1 MDPTSVAMVEAIGA
15 TRTYKTGSVEV
26 TALSKVD
33 VRIEAGEFVAVM
45 GPSGSGKTTL
55 LNCLSGL
62 DELTSGEVLVEGEPL
77 SKMSDRERTRY
88 RARRMGFIFQAFNL
102 IPVFSA
108 VENVEL
114 PLLLGGRRPKV
125 ARQRALD
132 ALAEVGLSERANHR
146 PSELSAGEQQ
156 RVAISRAIAPDPAVL
171 WADEPTGNLDSENAD
186 KILVL
191 LESLNRSVGLTII
204 MVTHDPGLG
213 ARAARLVRMRDG
225 RLLDREG

>member
-1 MDPTSVAMVEAIGA
+1 MVEAIGA